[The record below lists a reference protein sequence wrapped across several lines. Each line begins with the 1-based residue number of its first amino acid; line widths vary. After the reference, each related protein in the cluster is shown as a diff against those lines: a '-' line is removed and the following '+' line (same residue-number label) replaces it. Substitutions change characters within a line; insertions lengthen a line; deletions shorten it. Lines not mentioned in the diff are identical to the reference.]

1 MRLKV
6 GPRRVARRAIRR
18 RWIALTSL
26 LASGAATFLSASS
39 GVANAEVNWDAVAQC
54 ESGGNWQA
62 NTGNGFYGG
71 LQFKESTWREFGGVG
86 SPANATREQQIA
98 VANRVLAIQGPQA
111 WPTCGPGQ
119 IADIPVWAPFRNIV
133 KTIWGLFPPAPPPIP
148 IPAANPPAPLGSG

>member
-1 MRLKV
+1 MRRKV

-18 RWIALTSL
+18 RWIALSSL
-26 LASGAATFLSASS
+26 VAGGAATFLSASS
-39 GVANAEVNWDAVAQC
+39 GVANADVNWDAVAQC

-86 SPANATREQQIA
+86 SPAAATREQQIA

-133 KTIWGLFPPAPPPIP
+133 RTIWAWFPPPATPPAPP
-148 IPAANPPAPLGSG
+148 GSG